1 MAPSAK
7 NDDDSERDD
16 LTSVKRKSRSAA
28 SARPTAKKSAPKPAE
43 VDDPGDSDDTADT
56 ADTGADGAAEA
67 EEKTSTA
74 DRAGKTAAAVASPA
88 KESVANESGSREFSL
103 TVNAET
109 LRKAAKAVAALAVAV
124 LLVVACWGWYSAR
137 QQLKAFDEVKAAA
150 SKFIVTSIEYTSAD
164 KIDQAKE
171 VQGPLVTGKM
181 REELSQDRKES
192 AAAVRQQGI
201 KATAKVDT
209 AAVERIDGDEATT
222 LMIVT
227 ATGTS
232 NLSPTPQKRT
242 VALRLQL
249 RREGGKWLVAE
260 SKGVGDFSATGVNP
274 QPGAPAPGAPAPR

>member
-1 MAPSAK
+1 M
-7 NDDDSERDD
+7 
-16 LTSVKRKSRSAA
+16 
-28 SARPTAKKSAPKPAE
+28 
-43 VDDPGDSDDTADT
+43 
-56 ADTGADGAAEA
+56 
-67 EEKTSTA
+67 
-74 DRAGKTAAAVASPA
+74 
-88 KESVANESGSREFSL
+88 
-103 TVNAET
+103 
-109 LRKAAKAVAALAVAV
+109 

-209 AAVERIDGDEATT
+209 AAVERIEGDEATT